1 MYPISRTGMILIF
14 IGTIAIAIASTIVLS
29 DAVPL
34 LGIWLITL
42 ILIGYAGFN
51 VQKRTPDE
59 EAELERASERIN
71 ELVTENSELQQADQD
86 KNEFFARTIKEL
98 RIPLTSIDGHVE
110 LLRDQH
116 LGRITKQQKGS
127 LDAINH
133 EIDRITRAIID
144 VIELTNL
151 ETGNI
156 SLKKERMSFSD
167 IIDNVTEYMQPT
179 TELKGIRLDKEISPD
194 LPAILGDQERLTH
207 AFTNIIGNAIKFT
220 SDGSISITAHARD
233 RELLISVSD
242 TGTGIPDDAIDR
254 IFDRFYKVDTA
265 SHGTGLGLS
274 TAKEI
279 VELHGG
285 RIWAESKEGEGSTI
299 RFTVPIS

>member
-1 MYPISRTGMILIF
+1 MYPIPRTGLILIF
-14 IGTIAIAIASTIVLS
+14 IGTIAIAVASTIVLS
-29 DAVPL
+29 DAMLL

-42 ILIGYAGFN
+42 ILIGYAGCN

-71 ELVTENSELQQADQD
+71 ELVTENSELKQADQD
-86 KNEFFARTIKEL
+86 KNELFVRTIKEL

-116 LGRITKQQKGS
+116 LGRITKQQKDS
-127 LDAINH
+127 LDAINQ
-133 EIDRITRAIID
+133 EIDRITRMIID
-144 VIELTNL
+144 IIELANL

-156 SLKKERMSFSD
+156 SLKKERISFSD
-167 IIDNVTEYMQPT
+167 IINNVTEYMQPT

-220 SDGSISITAHARD
+220 SDGNVSITAHARD
-233 RELLISVSD
+233 SELLISVSD
-242 TGTGIPDDAIDR
+242 TGTGIPEDAIDK
-254 IFDRFYKVDTA
+254 IFDRFYKVDTT

-285 RIWAESKEGEGSTI
+285 RIWAESKEGEGSTV
-299 RFTVPIS
+299 RFTIPLS